1 MANIKIKSFGIEK
14 LSENA
19 LEGGYLYKDLELD
32 LKYRYSYNNQLNK
45 REYLNDI
52 SSLYDLQ
59 AVKTSIVTAFP
70 TSPGQN
76 ILNPLYGIDLRE
88 YLFEPVDDFVAE
100 IIQEIIESNLP
111 RHEPRVNIVD
121 VVVIGDED
129 QQQYNISLQIDIP
142 SLDLYGVSIKSEL
155 NSTGYT
161 IL

>member
-59 AVKTSIVTAFP
+59 AVKTSIVTAFT

-88 YLFEPVDDFVAE
+88 YLFKNRIKISAFADKINYERKY
-100 IIQEIIESNLP
+100 IN
-111 RHEPRVNIVD
+111 NIVNGF
-121 VVVIGDED
+121 IHPGR
-129 QQQYNISLQIDIP
+129 
-142 SLDLYGVSIKSEL
+142 
-155 NSTGYT
+155 
-161 IL
+161 